1 MITLTNWKK
10 CTNCGKKISAVYK
23 ICPYCNSNSLT
34 RIDEYDS
41 NLKRLIE
48 DSFQYAE
55 IIDNY
60 NVYDNNNAPLINN
73 WKSKNLS
80 VKHALFTDFLDWLTF
95 LGKTDNKFSQEEIS
109 FINHYLNSNFT
120 VNDLNKAINSK
131 SDKNELPTSFKLFY
145 DNEIFHERIMGDEDI
160 LRYTDKLYQI
170 YTIMGDLFI
179 KCDGEV
185 SSEEYDNYKN
195 FLNNL
200 EENFN
205 NFKKTGYEDAV
216 KSIKPISSE
225 INQKDTDKVLSVLLN
240 CQNIS
245 DLDEISGFS
254 ISEIRSWFIKG
265 QKGEASFIDFSDNL
279 LNSRPDIATY
289 LTIFAPADTE
299 TQPTDSGD
307 ETTLENPPNEPAE
320 NNALNDLLDELNK
333 LIGLEIVKKDVNSL
347 INLIQIRKIRKERG
361 MKQPSMSLHLV
372 FSGNP
377 GTGKTTVAR
386 LLSKIYCELGLL
398 SKGHLIETDRSGL
411 VGGYL
416 GQTAIKTQDMI
427 GKAMG
432 GILFIDEAY
441 ALTPKTEGDTYGQE
455 AIDTIL
461 KAMEDHRDAFIV
473 IAAGYPELMEDFI
486 KSNPGLESR
495 FNKYIYFE
503 DYNPSQLHDI
513 FISMCED
520 SSLKV
525 DSEADNHLKTLCN
538 EMYEN
543 RGDNFANARHVRNL
557 FEKVVANQ
565 ANRLSS
571 IENISDDELMTIIY
585 NDFS

>member
-10 CTNCGKKISAVYK
+10 CNNCGKKINAVYK

-34 RIDEYDS
+34 GIDEYDL
-41 NLKRLIE
+41 NLKRLID
-48 DSFQYAE
+48 DSFKYAE

-80 VKHALFTDFLDWLTF
+80 VKHALFTDFLDWLAF
-95 LGKTDNKFSQEEIS
+95 LGKTDGEFSQKEIS
-109 FINHYLNSNFT
+109 FINYYLNSNFT
-120 VNDLNKAINSK
+120 ENDLNKIVNSK
-131 SDKNELPTSFKLFY
+131 SDKNDLPTSFKLFY
-145 DNEIFHERIMGDEDI
+145 DNEIFHKSIMGDEDI
-160 LRYTDKLYQI
+160 LGYTDKLYQI
-170 YTIMGDLFI
+170 YVKMGDLFI
-179 KCDGEV
+179 KCDGEI
-185 SSEEYDNYKN
+185 SSEEYDFYRK
-195 FLNNL
+195 FLDNL
-200 EENFN
+200 AENFS
-205 NFKKTGYEDAV
+205 NFKKTAYDDTV
-216 KSIKPISSE
+216 KSIQSVKNE
-225 INQKDTDKVLSVLLN
+225 INQKDTDKVLSSLLD

-245 DLDEISGFS
+245 DLDEINGFS
-254 ISEIRSWFIKG
+254 ISKIRLWFVKG
-265 QKGEASFIDFSDNL
+265 QKGDSDFTDFSNNL
-279 LNSRPDIATY
+279 LSSRPDIAAY
-289 LTIFAPADTE
+289 LTIFSPDDAE
-299 TQPTDSGD
+299 TPSTGIGG
-307 ETTLENPPNEPAE
+307 ETTPENHPDEPE
-320 NNALNDLLDELNK
+320 NNTLDDLLNELNR
-333 LIGLEIVKKDVNSL
+333 LIGLEVVKKDVNSL
-347 INLIQIRKIRKERG
+347 INLIQIRKIRGERG
-361 MKQPSMSLHLV
+361 MKQPSMSLHMV

-416 GQTAIKTQDMI
+416 GQTAIKTQGMI
-427 GKAMG
+427 EKAMG

-441 ALTPKTEGDTYGQE
+441 ALTPKNEGDTYGQE

-461 KAMEDHRDAFIV
+461 KAMEDHRDDFIV
-473 IAAGYPELMEDFI
+473 IVAGYPELMEDFI

-525 DSEADNHLKTLCN
+525 DSSADDHLKTLCN

-543 RGDNFANARHVRNL
+543 RSDNFANARHVRNL
-557 FEKVVANQ
+557 FEKVVASQ

-585 NDFS
+585 DDFS

>member
-1 MITLTNWKK
+1 MTNWKK

-23 ICPYCNSNSLT
+23 ICPYCNSKSLT
-34 RIDEYDS
+34 EINEYDS
-41 NLKRLIE
+41 NLKRLID

-73 WKSKNLS
+73 WKSKNLT
-80 VKHALFTDFLDWLTF
+80 VKHALFTDFLDWLAF
-95 LGKTDNKFSQEEIS
+95 LGKTDGEFSKEEIS

-120 VNDLNKAINSK
+120 ANDLNKIVNSK
-131 SDKNELPTSFKLFY
+131 SDINELPTSFKLFY
-145 DNEIFHERIMGDEDI
+145 DNEIFHKRIMGDEDI
-160 LRYTDKLYQI
+160 LCYTDKLYQI
-170 YTIMGDLFI
+170 YMVMGDLFI
-179 KCDGEV
+179 KCDGEG
-185 SSEEYDNYKN
+185 SSEEYDFYKK
-195 FLNNL
+195 FLDNL
-200 EENFN
+200 GENFN
-205 NFKKTGYEDAV
+205 NFKKAGYKGTV
-216 KSIKPISSE
+216 KSIQSIKNE
-225 INQKDTDKVLSVLLN
+225 INQKDTNNVLSLLLN

-245 DLDEISGFS
+245 DLDEINGFS

-265 QKGEASFIDFSDNL
+265 QKGDSNFINFSNDL

-289 LTIFAPADTE
+289 LTISVSGGGK
-299 TQPTDSGD
+299 TQPNNHGGQTSP
-307 ETTLENPPNEPAE
+307 ENPPNKAE
-320 NNALNDLLDELNK
+320 TNTLNDLLDELNK
-333 LIGLEIVKKDVNSL
+333 LIGLDIVKKDVNSL
-347 INLIQIRKIRKERG
+347 INLIQIRKIRQERG

-461 KAMEDHRDAFIV
+461 KAMEDHRDDFIV
-473 IAAGYPELMEDFI
+473 IVAGYPELMDDFI

-525 DSEADNHLKTLCN
+525 DSEADDHLKALCN

-543 RGDNFANARHVRNL
+543 RDDNFANARQVRNL

-571 IENISDDELMTIIY
+571 IENISDDELMTIVY
-585 NDFS
+585 DDFS